1 MWSASARPAS
11 VVIMAPAW
19 IFPEFSPVGVDLA
32 GAEAVARYDRN
43 QGTDPERD
51 REFVCR
57 RR

>member
-1 MWSASARPAS
+1 MT
-11 VVIMAPAW
+11 PAW

-32 GAEAVARYDRN
+32 SAEAVARYDHN